1 MSRTRIRMQVHPTG
15 SVVRTTRGIAL
26 LGSRVPRRVSPDY
39 NISVSREAVRV
50 NADNL
55 ISDISCFAVK
65 I

>member
-1 MSRTRIRMQVHPTG
+1 MSRTRICMQVHLTG

-26 LGSRVPRRVSPDY
+26 LGSRAPQRVSPDY

-55 ISDISCFAVK
+55 ISELTT
-65 I
+65 